1 MHIVVV
7 RYECGEEKTMRNLF
21 LVACLSL
28 MLAPLGLQAQNNNN
42 QGQNNNKQRQGAPEI
57 SAVGFG
63 AAAAIGIA
71 GYLWI
76 RRRNA
81 TQN

>member
-1 MHIVVV
+1 MGAV
-7 RYECGEEKTMRNLF
+7 RRIQMRNLF

-76 RRRNA
+76 RRRHA

>member
-1 MHIVVV
+1 
-7 RYECGEEKTMRNLF
+7 MRKLF
-21 LVACLSL
+21 FIACLSL

>member
-1 MHIVVV
+1 
-7 RYECGEEKTMRNLF
+7 MRKLF
-21 LVACLSL
+21 FIACMSL
-28 MLAPLGLQAQNNNN
+28 MLAPLGLQAQNNNNQGQNNNN

-76 RRRNA
+76 RRRHA

>member
-1 MHIVVV
+1 
-7 RYECGEEKTMRNLF
+7 MRKLF
-21 LVACLSL
+21 FIACLSL

-76 RRRNA
+76 RRRHA

>member
-1 MHIVVV
+1 MSAV
-7 RYECGEEKTMRNLF
+7 RKIQMRNLF

-76 RRRNA
+76 RRRHA

>member
-1 MHIVVV
+1 
-7 RYECGEEKTMRNLF
+7 MRNLF

>member
-1 MHIVVV
+1 
-7 RYECGEEKTMRNLF
+7 MRNLF

-76 RRRNA
+76 RRRHA

>member
-1 MHIVVV
+1 
-7 RYECGEEKTMRNLF
+7 MRNLF

-28 MLAPLGLQAQNNNN
+28 MLAPLGLQAQN
-42 QGQNNNKQRQGAPEI
+42 NNNKQRQGAPEI